1 MRRRTTTKKLHDA
14 LSNNLLTINKVQ
26 CSYKSSNRIDEISKE
41 TFKDYLDFF
50 SESGIF
56 ADFID
61 WHFDMNP
68 SEKGEYILDSGAK
81 NPCSENIITVYLSV
95 GEGLNVEDVE
105 TILKIEEE

>member
-50 SESGIF
+50 SELGIF

-68 SEKGEYILDSGAK
+68 SEKDEYILDSDAM
-81 NPCSENIITVYLSV
+81 NPFTENIITVYLHV
-95 GEGLNVEDVE
+95 GEGLNAEDVE